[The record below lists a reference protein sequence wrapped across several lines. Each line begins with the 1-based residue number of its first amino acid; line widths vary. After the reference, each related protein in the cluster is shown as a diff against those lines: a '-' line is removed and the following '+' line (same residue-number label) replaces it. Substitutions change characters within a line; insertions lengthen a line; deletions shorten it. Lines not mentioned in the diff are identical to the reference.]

1 MATKGKHLIIATGGT
16 GGHFYPALAIALEH
30 ERQGGV
36 VTLLVAGHNTA
47 RHLETARKAGLAAFA
62 CSAPRPPG
70 GLLGRVAFPVQFLRA
85 CLGARRLIKR
95 LRPDLVL
102 GMGSFACVPV
112 CLMAARARV
121 PLFLHEGNAMVG
133 RANLFLSRRARLLA
147 ASLPLVPGQKCRCP
161 TRLTGMPLRPEIL
174 RVAAIPCDRAKTGES
189 FGFTERKPVLLVFGG
204 SLGAEF
210 LNGVMTRVPAL
221 LGDHAGRLQVIH
233 LTGADDNHAL
243 EQAYSQAG
251 MQAFVRAYEN
261 HIQDC
266 YSLADLVVCRAGG
279 STLAELAV
287 FGKPAI
293 LVPFPAAA
301 NDHQTA
307 NAQVMAEAGAA
318 LHLPQKDATPE
329 ALAELIRSWLDC
341 PDAWADYARN
351 IRRFGHPRA
360 SAAIVEIFFTP
371 EAVRRTDA
379 PTAS

>member
-189 FGFTERKPVLLVFGG
+189 FGFTERKPVLLVFGFRTEAG
-204 SLGAEF
+204 SA
-210 LNGVMTRVPAL
+210 GVRRQPRRRVPQRGHDPRARPSRRPCRPPASHSPDRCRRQPRVGAGL
-221 LGDHAGRLQVIH
+221 LAGR
-233 LTGADDNHAL
+233 D
-243 EQAYSQAG
+243 AG
-251 MQAFVRAYEN
+251 VRA
-261 HIQDC
+261 C
-266 YSLADLVVCRAGG
+266 L
-279 STLAELAV
+279 
-287 FGKPAI
+287 
-293 LVPFPAAA
+293 
-301 NDHQTA
+301 
-307 NAQVMAEAGAA
+307 
-318 LHLPQKDATPE
+318 
-329 ALAELIRSWLDC
+329 
-341 PDAWADYARN
+341 
-351 IRRFGHPRA
+351 
-360 SAAIVEIFFTP
+360 
-371 EAVRRTDA
+371 
-379 PTAS
+379 